1 MEQIEHDNRQEEGP
15 CSVDRVQEDPGERR
29 SGLAADEHSE
39 QGETE
44 PQADP
49 PQIYVASLSDYNAG
63 LLHGKWI
70 DAAVEDDELWGS
82 VNTMLAASPTAEQE
96 GQAAEEW
103 AIHDYQGFGTF
114 HLNEYESL
122 TTVASIARGIVQHG
136 QAFSAWAAEGL
147 ATPEELARFEEAYLG
162 EWESIESYAES
173 LIDDFGI
180 MVQVER
186 VVPEGLRP
194 YVVFD
199 VAGFARDLVL
209 GGDVSAV
216 DRQEGGVWI
225 FRSMD

>member
-1 MEQIEHDNRQEEGP
+1 MEQEPQGRQEREGP
-15 CSVDRVQEDPGERR
+15 EGWDDQRRDDGPEGNGDRQPASDPEQHENP
-29 SGLAADEHSE
+29 EH
-39 QGETE
+39 
-44 PQADP
+44 DP

-63 LLHGKWI
+63 LLHGAWI
-70 DAAVEDDELWGS
+70 EAAVEDEELWGS
-82 VNTMLAASPTAEQE
+82 VNAMLAASPTAAHE
-96 GQAAEEW
+96 GLPAEEW
-103 AIHDYQGFGTF
+103 AIHDYQGFGSF

-122 TTVASIARGIVQHG
+122 STVASVARGIALHG

-147 ATPEELARFEEAYLG
+147 AAPDELARFEESYLG
-162 EWESIESYAES
+162 EWSSAESYAES